1 MKKLIALIILI
12 SSFANAQFYEID
24 YEVQPQIRL
33 TAKAYESLNNHYK
46 DKKDREKAIE
56 SIEKIDTLFYKFS
69 YNNELSQ
76 SAIIEKID
84 NSQNYNDNRIQI
96 SPKIGGKSYVNYNEM
111 RSYTEKDF
119 LEKAFN
125 VYDSVHKIN
134 FVDTGKT
141 KTILGIETKEAK
153 GNYKDVD
160 IVAWYAP
167 SIPYNYSPDIY
178 YGTKGLILELHYK
191 YIHEK
196 SNAEFMISWI
206 ATKKKELRKAPV
218 FKYNKKLETISL
230 SELSEMQ
237 SKKAEEFKDE
247 MNRGVEK

>member
-56 SIEKIDTLFYKFS
+56 SIEKIDTLFYTFS

-84 NSQNYNDNRIQI
+84 NSQSYDYDRMNI
-96 SPKIGGKSYVNYNEM
+96 SPKIGGKSYVNYNE
-111 RSYTEKDF
+111 RLFYTEKDF
-119 LEKAFN
+119 NDKAIN
-125 VYDSVHKIN
+125 VYDSVYKIN
-134 FVDTGKT
+134 FIDTGKT

-153 GNYKDVD
+153 GNYKDID
-160 IVAWYAP
+160 IIAWYAP

>member
-33 TAKAYESLNNHYK
+33 TPKAMESLNNHFK
-46 DKKDREKAIE
+46 DKKEREKALE
-56 SIEKIDTLFYKFS
+56 SLEKLDTLFYTFS

-84 NSQNYNDNRIQI
+84 NSQSDDFGRWNI
-96 SPKIGGKSYVNYNEM
+96 SPKIGGKSYINYNEK
-111 RSYTEKDF
+111 RSYTEKDYF
-119 LEKAFN
+119 EKVFN
-125 VYDSVHKIN
+125 VYDSVYKID